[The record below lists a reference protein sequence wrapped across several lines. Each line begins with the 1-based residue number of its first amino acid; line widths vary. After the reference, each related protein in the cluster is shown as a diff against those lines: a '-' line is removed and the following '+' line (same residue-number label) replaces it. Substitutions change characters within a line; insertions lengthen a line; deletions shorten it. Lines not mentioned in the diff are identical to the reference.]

1 MWLVRSGQDM
11 DDDASLAAWCE
22 AVAALLDLPIDAGDR
37 AEIIANLRVIAR
49 QMKLIQDFPLD
60 DRAEPAPVFRA

>member
-1 MWLVRSGQDM
+1 LGENIM
-11 DDDASLAAWCE
+11 DDDASPAAWCE

-49 QMKLIQDFPLD
+49 QIKLIEDFPLD